1 MLIRALEVEL
11 QCKKKKRKK
20 RNQTTECDYLSVC
33 LKVAT
38 GAIKYL
44 DICAVFCVLF
54 AFRLSFS
61 VDLRNAK
68 EARKAKI
75 MHFWASFCTTSRGI
89 MFNLEL

>member
-11 QCKKKKRKK
+11 QCKKKKEK

-44 DICAVFCVLF
+44 DICAVFLC
-54 AFRLSFS
+54 
-61 VDLRNAK
+61 
-68 EARKAKI
+68 I
-75 MHFWASFCTTSRGI
+75 ICI
-89 MFNLEL
+89 